1 MKSCW
6 AFPHWVKGQAPKL
19 LIVIRLGY
27 NLIKQNV
34 INAGILNQF
43 STVQYFILVVIIVIV
58 KFSAY
63 RMRVRAHKDGLL
75 GCSDS
80 GSPADCPF
88 QETFAGLPDLRL
100 SLQLFST
107 PVCLTPLT
115 SAEVPVHLSLHG
127 ISKHRRKIYR
137 IIQKTNHLQI

>member
-1 MKSCW
+1 M
-6 AFPHWVKGQAPKL
+6 KGQAPKL

-63 RMRVRAHKDGLL
+63 RMRVRALKDGLL
-75 GCSDS
+75 GWSDS
-80 GSPADCPF
+80 GC
-88 QETFAGLPDLRL
+88 TDLKKTAIHSFNY
-100 SLQLFST
+100 SLKKYFFG
-107 PVCLTPLT
+107 T
-115 SAEVPVHLSLHG
+115 SVQDTVLGE
-127 ISKHRRKIYR
+127 K
-137 IIQKTNHLQI
+137 